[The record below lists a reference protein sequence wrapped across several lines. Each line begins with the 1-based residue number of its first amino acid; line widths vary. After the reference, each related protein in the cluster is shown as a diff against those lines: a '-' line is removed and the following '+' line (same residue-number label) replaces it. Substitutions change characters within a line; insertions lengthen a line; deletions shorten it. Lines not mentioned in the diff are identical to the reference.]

1 MNILKLENITYA
13 PIDDHG
19 NSTVILDDVNLE
31 LNKGEIV
38 SLLGRSGSGKSTTL
52 RIICDLIRATKGE
65 VKFANSVTKDDIAM
79 VFQTFALFP
88 WLTVSENI
96 ELALKAKQI
105 PAAEIKD
112 RIQRM
117 VDIIGLNGCESAFPR
132 ELSGGMR
139 QRVGFARAMAVNPKI
154 LLLDEPFSALDI
166 ITAQSLRTD
175 FLDLWNDDKVPIQSA
190 LLVTHSV
197 EEAVLLSDRILIF
210 SSNPGRVIAQIEV
223 KLPHPRDRLDPKF
236 VELVEEIY
244 SIMTNCY
251 NKAKDLSSTRYPSA
265 STSSL
270 LSFLEFIIAAPYKG
284 VADLPNLSKTLNLEV
299 DDLFHI
305 VDSLELLRFAETKDD
320 TIKITAAGKL
330 FASAD
335 GVIRIK
341 VFSEHL
347 IQYVP
352 LASQIRRLIA
362 TASGK
367 KLPIAKIHH
376 ILEKSLTKL
385 QAHTVLKAT
394 ISWGRFAG
402 IFEYHQGKKLL
413 YITK

>member
-1 MNILKLENITYA
+1 MNILTLKNITYA
-13 PIDDHG
+13 PMDDHG
-19 NSTVILDDVNLE
+19 NSTVILDDVSFE

-52 RIICDLIRATKGE
+52 RIICDLIKPTKGE
-65 VKFANSVTKDDIAM
+65 VKFANVAAQHDIAM

-96 ELALKAKQI
+96 ELALKARQI
-105 PAAEIKD
+105 PASEVKD
-112 RIQRM
+112 RTQRM
-117 VDIIGLNGCESAFPR
+117 IDIIGLNGCEFAFPR

-210 SSNPGRVIAQIEV
+210 SSNPGHVIAEIEV

-244 SIMTNCY
+244 SIMTNCL
-251 NKAKDLSSTRYPSA
+251 NMAKGVNSTRYPRA
-265 STSSL
+265 SSSSL
-270 LSFLEFIIAAPYKG
+270 LSFLEFIIAPPYNG
-284 VADLPNLSKTLNLEV
+284 TADLPGLSKALNLEV

-305 VDSLELLRFAETKDD
+305 VDSLELMRFADTKDD
-320 TIKITAAGKL
+320 IIKITAAGKL
-330 FASAD
+330 FATAD
-335 GVIRIK
+335 GAIKTK

-352 LASQIRRLIA
+352 LASQIRRQIA
-362 TASGK
+362 TASGQ
-367 KLPIAKIHH
+367 KLPSVRIIRA
-376 ILEKSLTKL
+376 LEKNLPKDQVHS
-385 QAHTVLKAT
+385 VLKAT

-402 IFEYHQGKKLL
+402 IFEYDQRKKLF